1 MRFVMEIKQLLLTEV
16 TTSASLR
23 EAMANSKDSKD
34 SEDSEDSNSST
45 VKNQDGEVRGSSS
58 NTPQLQLNSTKSCAI
73 ANATQTLEE

>member
-1 MRFVMEIKQLLLTEV
+1 MEIKQLLLTEV

-23 EAMANSKDSKD
+23 EAMANSKDSK
-34 SEDSEDSNSST
+34 DSEDSNSST